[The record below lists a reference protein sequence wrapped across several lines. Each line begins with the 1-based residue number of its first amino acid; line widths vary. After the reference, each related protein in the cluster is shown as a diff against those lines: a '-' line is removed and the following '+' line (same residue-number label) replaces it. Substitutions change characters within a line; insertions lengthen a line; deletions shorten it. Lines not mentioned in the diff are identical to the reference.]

1 MCFSGGW
8 FVSAFLQVPPQDSSP
23 SQTRCQLLHD
33 ASRRVPRHN
42 QIFRR
47 FDILFG
53 ICKASGNS
61 RELSDR
67 IFEQFTRS
75 DQAPSKRWWFA
86 SVLVVFFFFVWENQ
100 SYKSV
105 VWTLRNTE
113 HPPCFIA
120 DLEVMGGRDLCAEPG
135 WLSHPV
141 FSLYAKPKLLEL
153 RIYPTDTCWSSHLN
167 VKGKNKQEFLS
178 CTSSQ
183 RGSLF
188 YVAVAGNHPFCDQNY
203 LYNVDEMSAP
213 LNMLPGSDVQDTS
226 VLVCVREK

>member
-1 MCFSGGW
+1 MGAGLSALSCKYRHRTPPLPKPG
-8 FVSAFLQVPPQDSSP
+8 VSSS
-23 SQTRCQLLHD
+23 TLLHD
-33 ASRRVPRHN
+33 ASPDITKYLGGLIFFLVSARH
-42 QIFRR
+42 QGTR
-47 FDILFG
+47 G
-53 ICKASGNS
+53 SSQTASLNS
-61 RELSDR
+61 SHAAIKHRANADDLLP
-67 IFEQFTRS
+67 F
-75 DQAPSKRWWFA
+75 W
-86 SVLVVFFFFVWENQ
+86 LVFFFVWENQ

-120 DLEVMGGRDLCAEPG
+120 DLEMMGGRDLCAEPG

-141 FSLYAKPKLLEL
+141 FSFYAKPKLLEL

>member
-1 MCFSGGW
+1 MICFRSG
-8 FVSAFLQVPPQDSSP
+8 
-23 SQTRCQLLHD
+23 C
-33 ASRRVPRHN
+33 
-42 QIFRR
+42 
-47 FDILFG
+47 
-53 ICKASGNS
+53 
-61 RELSDR
+61 
-67 IFEQFTRS
+67 
-75 DQAPSKRWWFA
+75 
-86 SVLVVFFFFVWENQ
+86 FFFFVWENQ

-141 FSLYAKPKLLEL
+141 FSLCAKPKLLEL

-213 LNMLPGSDVQDTS
+213 LNMLPGFDVQNTS
-226 VLVCVREK
+226 VLVCVHEK